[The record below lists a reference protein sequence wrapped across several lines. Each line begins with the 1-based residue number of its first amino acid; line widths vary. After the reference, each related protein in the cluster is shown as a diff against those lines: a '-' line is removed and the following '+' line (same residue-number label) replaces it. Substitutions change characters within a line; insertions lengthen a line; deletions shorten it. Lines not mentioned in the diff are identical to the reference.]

1 MFKGQYK
8 LLQVLVVATPLLI
21 SACDNNTGLQQGQ
34 MLVQTARSIEKAETA
49 ISIDT
54 LSDRIIKRQNDYQL
68 FDVRPQADFNK
79 GHIKTAKSVSG
90 TELLSEQG
98 IQGLNNGRQVYLYSG
113 SSGRAAQLAILL
125 RLQGVPAYYLSGGYS
140 AWSRQMTNAT
150 NDPDKSA
157 TELARQQAVSCWF
170 EGDYVPAA
178 GLAVKTTAGGGYV
191 PPLEPVQA
199 AEEEDSLGLGLGL
212 GLGPEGDLAPA
223 PQATGGTLRIGE
235 GC

>member
-1 MFKGQYK
+1 MFTGHYK
-8 LLQVLVVATPLLI
+8 LIYVLVFAIPLLI
-21 SACDNNTGLQQGQ
+21 TACDNNTGSQQGQ
-34 MLVQTARSIEKAETA
+34 ILVQTASSIEKAETA

-68 FDVRPQADFNK
+68 FDVRPQADYAK
-79 GHIKTAKSVSG
+79 GHIKTAKPVSG

-98 IQGLNNGRQVYLYSG
+98 IQNLNNGRQIYLYSG

-125 RLQGVPAYYLSGGYS
+125 RLQGIPAYYLSGGYN
-140 AWSRQMTNAT
+140 AWVRHMTNAPA
-150 NDPDKSA
+150 DSDKSA
-157 TELARQQAVSCWF
+157 SELAKQQAVSCWF

-178 GLAVKTTAGGGYV
+178 GLAVKTTTGGGYV

-223 PQATGGTLRIGE
+223 PQSSGGTLKIGE